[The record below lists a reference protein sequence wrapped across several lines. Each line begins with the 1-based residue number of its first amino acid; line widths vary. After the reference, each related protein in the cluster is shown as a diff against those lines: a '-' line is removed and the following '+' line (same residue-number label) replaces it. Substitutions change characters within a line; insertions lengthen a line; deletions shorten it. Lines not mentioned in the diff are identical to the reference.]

1 MKGEKRRK
9 KVAAP
14 DPESRLHDAHHES
27 LRLWLRLLTCTLT
40 IERRVRAQLRERFAI
55 TLPRFDLLAQLERNP
70 AGLKMG
76 ELSRRLMVTSGS
88 ITGLTDQLA
97 AEGLVERT
105 PIPADRRAF
114 LVRLTA
120 KGKRTFDVMAA
131 AHEGWIVDMF
141 SGLKEGERARIACAA
156 RPAQD
161 HAAQQ
166 STRQSAER
174 KHAHDHGCAVAA
186 VCRISR
192 HAFPVGRRC
201 RRQGRD
207 DHARPAGAQESA
219 HVRFL
224 RRTARPVSR
233 ARLRERREVRRRERR
248 RRQLQLGRRRA
259 RDHRTADEDGGAG
272 LARVHAHDRR
282 PGAGDARAAR
292 NPSSPPST
300 GRARAPAR

>member
-70 AGLKMG
+70 GGLKMG

-141 SGLKEGERARIACAA
+141 SGLKEGERGELHALLGQLKTTLHAVDAPKRRKEA
-156 RPAQD
+156 RP
-161 HAAQQ
+161 
-166 STRQSAER
+166 
-174 KHAHDHGCAVAA
+174 
-186 VCRISR
+186 
-192 HAFPVGRRC
+192 
-201 RRQGRD
+201 
-207 DHARPAGAQESA
+207 
-219 HVRFL
+219 
-224 RRTARPVSR
+224 
-233 ARLRERREVRRRERR
+233 
-248 RRQLQLGRRRA
+248 
-259 RDHRTADEDGGAG
+259 
-272 LARVHAHDRR
+272 
-282 PGAGDARAAR
+282 
-292 NPSSPPST
+292 
-300 GRARAPAR
+300 